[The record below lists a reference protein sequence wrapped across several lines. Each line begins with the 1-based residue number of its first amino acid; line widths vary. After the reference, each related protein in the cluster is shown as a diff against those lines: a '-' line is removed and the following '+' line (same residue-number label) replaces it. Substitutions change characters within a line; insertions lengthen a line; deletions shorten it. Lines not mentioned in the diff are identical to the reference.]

1 MFFRNLTFF
10 RFPATVNKALAKL
23 DEQLAECALKPV
35 GPMELATR
43 GFVSPFGRDEGV
55 LSHRVG
61 DCIWI
66 CLGGEEKIL
75 PSAVVNEATSKK
87 AAEVEARE
95 GRKLGGRARQRLK
108 DDVLQEL
115 LPRAFVKPVRANAYL
130 DLQHGFIAIDSSS
143 RKSAENLVS
152 ELRRALGSFP
162 ALPLNAEVSAR
173 VVLTGWIAGE
183 ALPERLE
190 LGDECELKD
199 PADRGAVVKCQRQE
213 LVGDEVA
220 KHLEAGKQCTRLA
233 LSFEDHLS
241 FVLGD
246 DLVVRKLKFL
256 DGAVESLE
264 NTERDSLQAE
274 LDARFALM
282 SAELKRLFTMLE
294 REFKLSQAA
303 A

>member
-10 RFPATVNKALAKL
+10 RFPATLNKALAAL
-23 DEQLAECALKPV
+23 DAPLAECALKPV
-35 GPMELATR
+35 GPMELSTR

-130 DLQHGFIAIDSSS
+130 DLEHGFIAVDGSS
-143 RKSAENLVS
+143 RKTAENLVS

-173 VVLTGWIAGE
+173 VLLTGWIAGE
-183 ALPERLE
+183 ALPERVE

-233 LSFEDHLS
+233 LTFDDHLS

-264 NTERDSLQAE
+264 SSERDSVQAE

-282 SAELKRLFTMLE
+282 SAELKRLFVMLE
-294 REFKLSQAA
+294 REFKLSPAVA
-303 A
+303 